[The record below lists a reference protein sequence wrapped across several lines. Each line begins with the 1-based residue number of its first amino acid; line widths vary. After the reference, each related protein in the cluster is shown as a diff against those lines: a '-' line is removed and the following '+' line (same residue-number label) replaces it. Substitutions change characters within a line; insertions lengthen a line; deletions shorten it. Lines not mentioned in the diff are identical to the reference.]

1 MLHEQINF
9 SRLQITPFFKVVD
22 NEIEIVDKEGPWIL
36 FISEMT
42 FRDQV
47 KKLNKCN
54 FQLIDSDGNHILLD
68 MMP

>member
-1 MLHEQINF
+1 M
-9 SRLQITPFFKVVD
+9 VD

-47 KKLNKCN
+47 KKLNECN
-54 FQLIDSDGNHILLD
+54 FQLIDSDGNHILLN